1 MKILCATDLL
11 PKSESAMDRA
21 GMLADHLDAEL
32 WFLHVVPRTESD
44 QLLAQD
50 LQRAMG
56 KLKLRVRSPLW
67 RYGAHPNVDVR
78 AGSPAR
84 ILMETMEEL
93 EPDLIVL
100 GRHSHQPIRDFL
112 AGTLAARVLSEHK
125 CPVLIVDSM
134 PWGAYRNIVLAL
146 DRTSASVGV
155 VRAAETM
162 VLEDGVRAALVH
174 AYQPPYDGMFASAG
188 IAARTISKC
197 SKVWSDEARTLMR
210 VLLTGASND
219 VSRYELVID
228 NATPTAAI
236 KKVVRRLNP
245 ELLVLGTRG
254 RGWLGRTLLGSVANR
269 VIATAPCDVLVVPD
283 QTMSLTLRNRRFD
296 RRSLDVITGV

>member
-32 WFLHVVPRTESD
+32 SFLHVVPPTESD

-50 LQRAMG
+50 LQRASG
-56 KLKLRVRSPLW
+56 KLKLRVRPPLW
-67 RYGAHPNVDVR
+67 RYRRPMNVYVR

-84 ILMETMEEL
+84 VLIETIKEL
-93 EPDLIVL
+93 GPDLIVL
-100 GRHSHQPIRDFL
+100 GRHQNRPTLDAL
-112 AGTLAARVLSEHK
+112 AGTLAARVLSEHR
-125 CPVLIVDSM
+125 CPVLIVDRM

-146 DRTSASVGV
+146 DRTSASVEA
-155 VRAAETM
+155 VRAAETIF
-162 VLEDGVRAALVH
+162 LEDGVRTAIVH
-174 AYQPPYDGMFASAG
+174 AYQPPYDEMLASAG
-188 IAARTISKC
+188 IPAGTVSKY
-197 SKVWSDEARTLMR
+197 SKAWSDEARTVLRSLLMH
-210 VLLTGASND
+210 VSND
-219 VSRYELVID
+219 FSRHELFID

-236 KKVVRRLNP
+236 RKVVRRLNP

-269 VIATAPCDVLVVPD
+269 VIATARCDILVVPD
-283 QTMSLTLRNRRFD
+283 RTMSVTSRSRRLD